1 MTGWVLCGDALEVM
15 ARLPDNSVEA
25 VVTDPP
31 YGLRFMGKQWDHG
44 VPGAAFWCEALRV
57 AKPGARLLAMGG
69 TRTFHRLV
77 CAIED
82 AGWRVMDTL
91 CWMYGSGFPKSHDIS
106 KAIDR
111 EAGAERK
118 VGEFKFKGGT
128 QLGVM
133 NDDAWQPKDVYDSTP
148 ATEAARKWDGWG
160 TALKP
165 AREDICLAM
174 KPLDGTYA
182 QNTLRHG
189 CGGINVDGCR
199 IGTNAGWAY
208 PHGPGGLY
216 SKKYQQESPIA
227 KDWNAFST
235 KADNKPSAST
245 QGRWPANV
253 ILSHTPECKR
263 VGTRKV
269 KNKGGKPNRDTE
281 RSDSLFQPTSKH
293 FTSDIH
299 HFNPDGTET
308 VEAWECH
315 PDCPVR
321 MLDMQSGAVGGGAR
335 NPETCAAGDEIVSV
349 ARGTFSRRTYD
360 GNTYGDTGGA
370 SRFFY
375 CAKASRAERNAGLEG
390 LPQGEVDRYGECG
403 ATEAHAPRRT
413 RIEQNRHP
421 TVKPLAL
428 MRWLVRLVTPPG
440 GTVLDPFCG
449 SGTTGIAAHQE
460 GMHYILI
467 DNDPESCDIARRRIA
482 HWLC

>member
-31 YGLRFMGKQWDHG
+31 YGLTGSSGKGGFMGKEWDSG

-111 EAGAERK
+111 EAGAERE

-148 ATEAARKWDGWG
+148 ATDAARKWNGWG

-165 AREDICLAM
+165 AVELICMAM

-182 QNTLRHG
+182 GNTLRHG

-199 IGTNAGWAY
+199 IATDDR
-208 PHGPGGLY
+208 LED
-216 SKKYQQESPIA
+216 Q
-227 KDWNAFST
+227 
-235 KADNKPSAST
+235 SASGKKSGGT
-245 QGRWPANV
+245 SPFRASPRMAYSAPQGRWPANV
-253 ILSHTPECKR
+253 IL
-263 VGTRKV
+263 
-269 KNKGGKPNRDTE
+269 D
-281 RSDSLFQPTSKH
+281 
-293 FTSDIH
+293 
-299 HFNPDGTET
+299 PD
-308 VEAWECH
+308 AA
-315 PDCPVR
+315 R
-321 MLDMQSGAVGGGAR
+321 MLDMQSGERIHGA
-335 NPETCAAGDEIVSV
+335 GH
-349 ARGTFSRRTYD
+349 ARGGIGKKTGQNESIFCGD
-360 GNTYGDTGGA
+360 HEGNAARYGDTGGA

-467 DNDPESCDIARRRIA
+467 DNDPESCEIAERRID